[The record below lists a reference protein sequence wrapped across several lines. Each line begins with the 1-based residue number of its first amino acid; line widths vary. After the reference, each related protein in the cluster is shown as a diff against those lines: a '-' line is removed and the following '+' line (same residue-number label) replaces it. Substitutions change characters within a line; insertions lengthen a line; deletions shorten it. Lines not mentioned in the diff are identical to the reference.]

1 MNATIR
7 YWDVVNKML
16 NKIGEFFPQLALRIF
31 LAYEFGIAGVE
42 KFQGNNWFSSIPSD
56 FPFPFN
62 IIPPEISWQLATW
75 FELIGAA
82 ALILGL
88 ATRFFS
94 VSLSILTIVAWAAV
108 HSGNGYN
115 VCGNGFKLPLVFLI
129 MFLPL
134 LFSGAGKA
142 SLDHLICKHFKT
154 CK

>member
-31 LAYEFGIAGVE
+31 LAYEFVIAGVE
-42 KFQGNNWFSSIPSD
+42 KFQGNNWFSSIQSD

-62 IIPPEISWQLATW
+62 IIPPEISWQLSTW

-94 VSLSILTIVAWAAV
+94 VSLIILTIVAWAAV

-115 VCGNGFKLPLVFLI
+115 VCDNGFKLPLVFLI

>member
-16 NKIGEFFPQLALRIF
+16 NKIGEFFPQLAFRIF
-31 LAYEFGIAGVE
+31 LAYEFVIAGVE
-42 KFQGNNWFSSIPSD
+42 KFQGSNWFSSIQSD

-62 IIPPEISWQLATW
+62 IIPPEISWQLSTW

-94 VSLSILTIVAWAAV
+94 VSLIILTIVAWAAV

-115 VCGNGFKLPLVFLI
+115 VCDNGFKLPLVFLI

>member
-31 LAYEFGIAGVE
+31 LAYEFVIAGVE
-42 KFQGNNWFSSIPSD
+42 KFQGSNWFSSIQSD

-62 IIPPEISWQLATW
+62 IIPPEISWQLSTW

-94 VSLSILTIVAWAAV
+94 VSLIILTIVAWAAV

-115 VCGNGFKLPLVFLI
+115 VCDNGFKLPLVFLI